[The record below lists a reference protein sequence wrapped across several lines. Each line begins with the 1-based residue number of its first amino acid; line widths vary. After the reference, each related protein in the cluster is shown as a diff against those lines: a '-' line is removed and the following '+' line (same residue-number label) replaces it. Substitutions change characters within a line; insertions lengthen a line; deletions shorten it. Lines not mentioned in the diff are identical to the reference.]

1 MTTPSPSS
9 GTRMI
14 DPLAPRHPARGFR
27 FRPGKGRSGSR
38 SSTTVPHRAR
48 ERHSAIRS
56 DLSEVKW
63 MEAFVDPD
71 DGRDALDADKAR
83 RGSPYLNTKE
93 AARYLGLS
101 SVTLRK
107 RRCAG

>member
-1 MTTPSPSS
+1 
-9 GTRMI
+9 
-14 DPLAPRHPARGFR
+14 
-27 FRPGKGRSGSR
+27 
-38 SSTTVPHRAR
+38 
-48 ERHSAIRS
+48 
-56 DLSEVKW
+56 

-107 RRCAG
+107 RRCAGKDPQFVRVGRTVRYHIRDLVAFLKDANGEENQRV